1 MRLLDTVWRFA
12 VVFPLVAI
20 GAAPSDAATPVFD
33 VPWVGYDTAV
43 YPEGVGP
50 WASAVADF
58 DGNGVPD
65 LATVSF
71 EGTAHLS
78 VLLADGNGGY
88 RPPATYPLLLESLGV
103 VAGDFDRDG
112 DADIAVTDTDRFW
125 GGSTVSLYTN
135 DGKGHF
141 ARTSVSSAGNTGPS
155 GLTAADFDGDGW
167 LDLATAHDAYIVC
180 NNTMAVLR
188 NNHNGFFG
196 VAQVQTLD
204 SCTRSIASGDLDGDG
219 DSDAVVGH
227 ESNVFSVLLN
237 EGGHLSVSA
246 VIDGLPGG
254 FFSELPSVRI
264 ADVDRDGDNDI
275 LYSHRDTGA
284 FSDGEIGL
292 WRNNGDGSFGAAEAI
307 LLSRGN
313 IVTNGGVGTTTADVT
328 GDGWPDILAASE
340 NTHYWFLVPGDGKGG
355 FLPARPFRAGE
366 TPVTVETA
374 DLDRDGDLEVVVV
387 ARGSQEACVYTNPGD
402 GRFVQPPVIDMTS
415 QSISP
420 AFVTNLQAGDID
432 ADGDLDLVVGYY
444 SDFSNRRGIS
454 VRRNNGDGTFSPIE
468 DYTDEGF
475 NHRPAYVRLGDLDG
489 DGDLDL
495 AWLDESSRLKLRFNR
510 GDGRFGAIVSARTL
524 DGAFLVLYDVDRD
537 GDLDVVYPGFFE
549 VGISRNDGTGNFGQ
563 PIITGGFDSVPEVLA
578 LGDYD
583 KNGVPDL
590 LTNTAVQGYAAISFG
605 QGNGTFGQP
614 FAVPTGRDVH
624 AFAVGDVDRDGNL
637 DFGAFYNLD
646 EKGLSIR
653 RGRGDGNF
661 FPLQNY
667 HGSRGFNDHTS
678 SLVLAD
684 ADLDGDVD
692 ALTANFSPQ
701 DFSLWLNQGDGVYAR
716 GLRYGVAENA
726 YDIALGDFTGDGK
739 QDMAV
744 VSQVAFGSWWYP
756 GVTIFKGQA
765 VAPTLVLGQ
774 TDLHQ
779 GQQATWT
786 VTGAVPSETVRFTLS
801 LEGVGPGPCRPQ
813 LGGLCLDLLP
823 PVRLLGSAVADGA
836 GVAQLTVTVP
846 DSALEGSF
854 AHAQAVAQRGPGGNE
869 SVKSNTSSKE
879 VLP

>member
-1 MRLLDTVWRFA
+1 MRLQQAVWRFA
-12 VVFPLVAI
+12 AALSFLAAA
-20 GAAPSDAATPVFD
+20 AAPSKAGTPVFD
-33 VPWVGYDTAV
+33 VPWIGYDTAV

-50 WASAVADF
+50 WASTVADF

-78 VLLADGNGGY
+78 VLLADGHGGY

-112 DADIAVTDTDRFW
+112 DVDIAVTDTDRFW
-125 GGSTVSLYTN
+125 GGSSVSLYTN
-135 DGKGHF
+135 DGKGRF
-141 ARTSVSSAGNTGPS
+141 QRTSVSSAGNTGPS

-167 LDLATAHDAYIVC
+167 LDLATAHDAYIDC

-188 NNHNGFFG
+188 NDHNGAFG
-196 VAQVQTLD
+196 VAQVLTLD
-204 SCTRSIASGDLDGDG
+204 SCTRSITSGDLDGDG
-219 DSDAVVGH
+219 DPDAVVGH
-227 ESNVFSVLLN
+227 ESNVFSVLRN
-237 EGGHLSVSA
+237 DGGRLSVSA

-254 FFSELPSVRI
+254 FFTELPSVHI
-264 ADVDRDGDNDI
+264 ADVDRDGDNDV

-292 WRNNGDGSFGAAEAI
+292 WRNNGDGSFGPAEAI
-307 LLSRGN
+307 VLSTGN
-313 IVTNGGVGTTTADVT
+313 ISANGGVGTTTADVT
-328 GDGWPDILAASE
+328 GDGWPDILAATESGH
-340 NTHYWFLVPGDGKGG
+340 TWFLVPGDGQGG
-355 FLPARPFRAGE
+355 FLPARPFRAGD

-387 ARGSQEACVYTNPGD
+387 ARGSQEACVYANPGD
-402 GRFVQPPVIDMTS
+402 GQFVQPPVINMTS
-415 QSISP
+415 PSISP

-444 SDFSNRRGIS
+444 SDFFNRRGIS
-454 VRRNNGDGTFSPIE
+454 VRRNNGNATFGPIE
-468 DYTDEGF
+468 DYTDQGF
-475 NHRPAYVRLGDLDG
+475 NHRPAYVRLGDIDG

-495 AWLDESSRLKLRFNR
+495 AWLDENSRLKLRFNR
-510 GDGRFGAIVSARTL
+510 GDGGFGAIVSARTL
-524 DGAFLVLYDVDRD
+524 QGAFLLLYDMD
-537 GDLDVVYPGFFE
+537 GDSDLDAVFPGFFE
-549 VGISRNDGTGNFGQ
+549 VGISRNDGHGNFGE
-563 PIITGGFDSVPEVLA
+563 PAITGGFDSIPTVLA
-578 LGDYD
+578 LGDFNVD
-583 KNGVPDL
+583 GVADL

-605 QGNGTFGQP
+605 VGNGKFGQP

-678 SLVLAD
+678 SLLLAD
-684 ADLDGDVD
+684 ADLDGDLD

-716 GLRYGVAENA
+716 GLRYGVSENA

-739 QDMAV
+739 QDVAV
-744 VSQVAFGSWWYP
+744 VSQVTFGSWWYP
-756 GVTIFKGQA
+756 GVTIFKGQT
-765 VAPTLVLGQ
+765 VAPALVLGQ
-774 TDLHQ
+774 SDLHQ

-786 VTGAVPSETVRFTLS
+786 VTGAVPGETVHFALS
-801 LEGVGPGPCRPQ
+801 LAGVGPGPCPPQ
-813 LGGLCLDLLP
+813 LGGLCVDLIP
-823 PVRLLGSAVADGA
+823 PLRLLGSAVADGA

-846 DSALEGSF
+846 DSAPEGSF
-854 AHAQAVAQRGPGGNE
+854 AHAQAVARRGPDGSE